1 MARILE
7 NEKGRRTI
15 VLTTDDVLALVKEYQ
30 AITNGLHSYD
40 EIRTALNNN
49 KLFLPEEIV

>member
-15 VLTTDDVLALVKEYQ
+15 VLTTDDVLVLVKEYQ
-30 AITNGLHSYD
+30 AITKGLHSYD
-40 EIRTALNNN
+40 EIRVALNNN

>member
-15 VLTTDDVLALVKEYQ
+15 VLTTDDVLALIKEYQ